1 MNPKPRRKRHP
12 HRRAVSML
20 GKPAR
25 TIYRI
30 ANRMQIRQQWHRDN
44 NL

>member
-1 MNPKPRRKRHP
+1 MNPKPRRKRHR

-20 GKPAR
+20 GKPAKK
-25 TIYRI
+25 IYRT
-30 ANRMQIRQQWHRDN
+30 ADRMQTRQQWHRDN